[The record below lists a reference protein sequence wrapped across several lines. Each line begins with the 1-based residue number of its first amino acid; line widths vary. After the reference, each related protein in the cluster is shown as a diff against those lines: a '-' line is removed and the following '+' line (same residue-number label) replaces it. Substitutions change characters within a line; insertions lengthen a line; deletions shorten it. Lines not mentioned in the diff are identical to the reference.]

1 MSEIQYQSAKTVK
14 EAVKYMQAAKGKGY
28 ILAGGTDLLVQ
39 MKSGARAPGVIV
51 NVKKIPEMVSIVE
64 KGGAF
69 TIGAAT
75 PAAVMGENKKLRKAW
90 PGVIEACNLIGS
102 TQVQGRAS
110 AGGNLCNASPAA
122 DSVPALVA
130 AGCIVNVAGPNGKRA
145 VPVEQ
150 FCTGPGKTS
159 LKTGEIVV
167 SLTLPKRP
175 KGSSDAYL
183 RLIPRTEVDI
193 AVVGVGVSLTM
204 KGDTVTDAR
213 VGLGAVAPTVL
224 LVDKAAKALIGSKL
238 DDAALDA
245 AADAC
250 SAACRPIDDKRGTIK
265 YRTKIA
271 GVLLKRS
278 AMIARDRINGIE
290 HRGHR
295 PVYQLQDGH
304 WLNTARFPQM
314 TFRSTEV
321 ELTGPNTASIAGE
334 LALHGVMQP
343 VTLTVTF
350 NGGYGGHPLDPLGAR
365 IGFSAHGSL
374 MRSAF
379 GISEGV
385 PPPGS
390 NFGVGDNVEILIEAE
405 FTRPA
410 TPAQ

>member
-1 MSEIQYQSAKTVK
+1 V
-14 EAVKYMQAAKGKGY
+14 
-28 ILAGGTDLLVQ
+28 L
-39 MKSGARAPGVIV
+39 
-51 NVKKIPEMVSIVE
+51 
-64 KGGAF
+64 
-69 TIGAAT
+69 
-75 PAAVMGENKKLRKAW
+75 GENKKLRKAW

-130 AGCIVNVAGPNGKRA
+130 AGCIVNVAGPKGKRA
-145 VPVEQ
+145 VPVEK
-150 FCTGPGKTS
+150 FCIGPGKTS

-167 SLTLPKRP
+167 SLTLPARP

-183 RLIPRTEVDI
+183 RLIPRTEMDI

-204 KGDTVTDAR
+204 KGGTVTDAR

-295 PVYQLQDGH
+295 PV
-304 WLNTARFPQM
+304 
-314 TFRSTEV
+314 
-321 ELTGPNTASIAGE
+321 
-334 LALHGVMQP
+334 
-343 VTLTVTF
+343 
-350 NGGYGGHPLDPLGAR
+350 
-365 IGFSAHGSL
+365 
-374 MRSAF
+374 
-379 GISEGV
+379 
-385 PPPGS
+385 
-390 NFGVGDNVEILIEAE
+390 
-405 FTRPA
+405 
-410 TPAQ
+410 